1 MSGLFDRHA
10 MVFVLAL
17 AVFVGML
24 CTLVAS
30 KPAFGAANVPDGFED
45 VPVAGGLASPTAME
59 FAPDGRLFVTE
70 KSGKLRA
77 IDASGNL
84 LPDPFVDLRSKVD
97 DRGERGLLGVT
108 FDPGFGDDPSNT
120 DNDYV
125 YVYYTQK
132 AENGTPAHNR
142 IVRFKADGNV
152 AEAGSEDPV
161 FELNKLSESHN
172 HNGGAIHF
180 GIDDKLYVAVGE
192 NRQEAKAQS
201 LETLFGKMLR
211 INPDGT
217 IPEDNPFYDRT
228 EGEDRAIWARGLR
241 NPFSFAVQPGTG
253 RIHINDVG
261 AQRFEEINRGKA
273 GANYGWPR
281 FEGRDRN
288 RKYQDPIFTYKHD
301 DLPNSPPATSGCAI
315 TGGAFYKPQTVQ
327 FPADEYAGDYFF
339 ADFCNGW
346 IRRLDADGKGTKG
359 FVTGAKLPV
368 DLKVSEDGSLYYLE
382 LGTGSVRKVQ
392 YTR

>member
-1 MSGLFDRHA
+1 MRGLLGRHVTVLVVA
-10 MVFVLAL
+10 MGLLAGL
-17 AVFVGML
+17 SIFA
-24 CTLVAS
+24 AS
-30 KPAFGAANVPDGFED
+30 KPAFGAANVPDDFED
-45 VPVAGGLASPTAME
+45 VLVAGGLSSPTAME

-70 KSGKLRA
+70 KSGKLRVVEA
-77 IDASGNL
+77 DGNL
-84 LPDPFVDLRSKVD
+84 LPDPFVDLRSQVD
-97 DRGERGLLGVT
+97 DRGERGLLGIT
-108 FDPGFGDDPSNT
+108 FDPGFGDDPNNT

-132 AENGTPAHNR
+132 DENGSPAHNR

-152 AEAGSEDPV
+152 AETGSEDPV
-161 FELNKLSESHN
+161 FELNKLSGSHN

-192 NRQEAKAQS
+192 NRQDEKAQS

-217 IPEDNPFYDRT
+217 IPEDNPFYDRAKD
-228 EGEDRAIWARGLR
+228 EDRAIWARGLR

-253 RIHINDVG
+253 TIHINDVG

-281 FEGRDRN
+281 SEGRDRN
-288 RKYQDPIFTYKHD
+288 RRYKDPIFAYKHD
-301 DLPNSPPATSGCAI
+301 DLPNTPSATSGCAI
-315 TGGAFYKPQTVQ
+315 TGGAFYNPQTVQ
-327 FPADEYAGDYFF
+327 FPAEEYLGDYFF

-346 IRRLDADGKGTKG
+346 IRRLDADAQGVKG

-382 LGTGSVRKVQ
+382 LGGSVRKIQ
-392 YTR
+392 YTG